1 MNSKNRHNSKNYV
14 MVKIHTI
21 VKIMLQN
28 KKNLKCAVI
37 LHFF

>member
-1 MNSKNRHNSKNYV
+1 MNSKNRHNSKNYA

-28 KKNLKCAVI
+28 KKKI
-37 LHFF
+37 